1 MWLVLCSSS
10 DMSAHW
16 AFQGLMQMGL
26 APLQLVT
33 AESLASARTWEYR
46 VNSSGAQVTIALA
59 NGTVIRSSQI
69 RGVLNRL
76 TAPSDF
82 TARSAV
88 AADRQYAAAEM
99 QAFYLSWLH
108 SLPGVVINKPSPLG
122 LSGPWMH
129 ASEWTL
135 RASHAGLRT
144 CTYRQS
150 AHESAT
156 VADVSRASL
165 SRKRTAARHVIALR
179 GEIFGAQAP
188 ADVAHACGRLARA
201 AKTEMLGLQ
210 LNCREGDEWTFAD
223 ATALPDLRI
232 GGAPLLRRMAQILVT
247 GEPS

>member
-33 AESLASARTWEYR
+33 AESLASARTWEHR
-46 VNSSGAQVTIALA
+46 VNNSGAHVTITLA
-59 NGTVIRSSQI
+59 NGAVIRSSQV

-76 TAPSDF
+76 VVPSDF

-88 AADRQYAAAEM
+88 DADRQYTAAEI

-122 LSGPWMH
+122 LSSPWLH

-135 RASHAGLRT
+135 RANRAGLRT

-150 AHESAT
+150 ARESAT
-156 VADVSRASL
+156 DPCRASL
-165 SRKRTAARHVIALR
+165 SRERAAARHVIALR
-179 GEIFGAQAP
+179 GEIFGAQVP
-188 ADVAHACGRLARA
+188 ADVSHACGRLAKMA
-201 AKTEMLGLQ
+201 NTEMLGLQ
-210 LNCREGDEWTFAD
+210 LNSREGDEWTFAD
-223 ATALPDLRI
+223 ATTLPDLRA
-232 GGAPLLRRMAQILVT
+232 GGVPLLRRMAQILVN

>member
-33 AESLASARTWEYR
+33 TESLASARTWEHR
-46 VNSSGAQVTIALA
+46 VNSSGAQVAITLA
-59 NGTVIRSSQI
+59 NGVVIRSSQI

-76 TAPSDF
+76 VAPSDF

-88 AADRQYAAAEM
+88 DADRQYTAAEI

-108 SLPGVVINKPSPLG
+108 SLPGVVINRSSPLG
-122 LSGPWMH
+122 LSSPWLH

-135 RASHAGLRT
+135 RASRAGLRT

-150 AHESAT
+150 ARESVTAT
-156 VADVSRASL
+156 DACRASL
-165 SRKRTAARHVIALR
+165 SRERTASRHVIALR
-179 GEIFGAQAP
+179 GEIFGAEVP
-188 ADVAHACGRLARA
+188 ADVAHACGRLAKT

-210 LNCREGDEWTFAD
+210 LNSRESDEWTFAD
-223 ATALPDLRI
+223 ATTLPDLRA
-232 GGAPLLRRMAQILVT
+232 GGVRLLRRVAQILVS

>member
-16 AFQGLMQMGL
+16 AFQGLAQMGL

-33 AESLASARTWEYR
+33 AESLASARAWEHR
-46 VNSSGAQVTIALA
+46 VNSSGAEVTITLA
-59 NGTVIRSSQI
+59 NGALIRSSQV

-76 TAPSDF
+76 VAPSDF

-88 AADRQYAAAEM
+88 EADRQYAAAEM

-108 SLPGVVINKPSPLG
+108 SLPGIVINRPSPLG
-122 LSGPWMH
+122 LCGQWLH

-135 RASHAGLRT
+135 RAGLAGLGT

-150 AHESAT
+150 ARESAAI
-156 VADVSRASL
+156 ADARRASL
-165 SRKRTAARHVIALR
+165 SRERSAARHVITLR
-179 GEIFGAQAP
+179 EEVFGTQVP
-188 ADVAHACGRLARA
+188 EDVAHACTRLAKA
-201 AKTEMLGLQ
+201 AKTELLGLKF
-210 LNCREGDEWTFAD
+210 NCREGDEWSFAD
-223 ATALPDLRI
+223 ATALPDLRP
-232 GGAPLLRRMAQILVT
+232 GGTSLLRRLAQILVL